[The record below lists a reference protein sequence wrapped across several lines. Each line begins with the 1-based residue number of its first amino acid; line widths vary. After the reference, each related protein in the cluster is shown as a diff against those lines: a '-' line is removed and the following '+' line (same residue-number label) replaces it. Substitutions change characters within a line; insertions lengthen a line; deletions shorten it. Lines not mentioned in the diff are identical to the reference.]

1 MKKPLDKGG
10 LGIRRVSTA
19 NQALLG
25 KMSWDLAV
33 DNDSLWSRIIKGKY
47 CISMEGLT
55 PKQRSQTSAVWKAVS
70 WEWSLVSNNVCWRV
84 GNGASINL

>member
-55 PKQRSQTSAVWKAVS
+55 PIANFCCVEGGCQHCLEVQ
-70 WEWSLVSNNVCWRV
+70 C
-84 GNGASINL
+84 